1 MNPFTIFTMEEANA
15 SQHALNDLT
24 IRRPAFDC
32 LTSDTFVATIRWAAP
47 VKFPE
52 KELSLF
58 LLADFYNGEGH
69 KLTEAIRLS
78 VDWRP
83 GNPFRKLLVL
93 GDCLPDQD
101 ARAEVEKLVGLT
113 FVFTLSVNSEHDPY
127 YVYVTDITLPDA
139 KL

>member
-1 MNPFTIFTMEEANA
+1 MNPFAIFTTEEANA

-52 KELSLF
+52 KELILF
-58 LLADFYNGEGH
+58 LLADFYNREGL

-93 GDCLPDQD
+93 GDCLPDRG

-113 FVFTLSVNSEHDPY
+113 LMFTLSVNSEHDPY
-127 YVYVTDITLPDA
+127 YVDVRDVSLPNDN
-139 KL
+139 L